1 MSMMNRFALLAIV
14 AILAAVVAGCASTQI
29 VSSWKDESFGRTT
42 LAKTL
47 VVFQNRDPALRRTLE
62 DEMAR
67 DIPGSTPAYRVFND
81 DEVQDLDRV
90 KARVREMGF
99 DSAVVMRV
107 VSVDREISYMPPMR
121 PYLVPSMHRHF
132 WGYWGYGWRAVYDPM
147 YLRNDR
153 ILTIATNVYDVRQ
166 DKLVW
171 ASQSETFNPMTLR
184 GAIAE
189 VVKVTSKATG
199 EALRASRG

>member
-1 MSMMNRFALLAIV
+1 MTMLNRFALLALV
-14 AILAAVVAGCASTQI
+14 ALLAAVLGGCASTQI
-29 VSSWKDESFGRTT
+29 VSAWKDESLGRTPF
-42 LAKTL
+42 AKTL
-47 VVFQNRDPALRRTLE
+47 VVFQNPDPALRRTLE

-67 DIPGSTPAYRVFND
+67 DIPDSVPAHSVFKD
-81 DEVQDLDRV
+81 DEIQDLERV
-90 KARVREMGF
+90 KARVRELGF

-107 VSVDREISYMPPMR
+107 VSVDREVSLMPPIGPR
-121 PYLVPSMHRHF
+121 VVPMHRHF

-147 YLRNDR
+147 YLRSDR

-166 DKLVW
+166 DKIVW

-189 VVKVTSKATG
+189 VVKVTSRATG